1 MIKLIIF
8 LGYYMIGGFLTGAY
22 YEMRMK
28 YNKSIWSGFSEGAV
42 PPTKFI
48 VFLWPLLWIGTVIGI
63 VRAIF
68 TP

>member
-8 LGYYMIGGFLTGAY
+8 LGYYMIGGFLTGAF
-22 YEMRMK
+22 YEMKMK
-28 YNKSIWSGFSEGAV
+28 YDKAYWSEISEGAV
-42 PPTKFI
+42 PTKFVI
-48 VFLWPLLWIGTVIGI
+48 FIWPLLWIGTVIGI